1 MHMEPFPSQKGCWNV
16 FLLDSR
22 CSGAAMFEHDLSL
35 EGVLLSSPTALAAV
49 QINEMC
55 LADRDDPPIEAN
67 CGAGYFWAVRR
78 CWKEKPGRLSGRL
91 REMSSWTGTISP

>member
-35 EGVLLSSPTALAAV
+35 EGTTHQLKRTVELAIFGLCDV
-49 QINEMC
+49 
-55 LADRDDPPIEAN
+55 
-67 CGAGYFWAVRR
+67 AGKRNLGGSLGGCER
-78 CWKEKPGRLSGRL
+78 
-91 REMSSWTGTISP
+91 